1 MDGPLLTAAMIVRD
15 EEAHLPDCL
24 RSIRNV
30 VDEIVVIDTGSSD
43 ATVEI
48 ARSFG
53 ARVQVHPWQ
62 GDFAAARNAGLDLAR
77 GAWILYIDADE
88 RLRPVSRERVEGI
101 LEAAADHASLRVRL
115 VPFTGATPFWEFR
128 IWRSDP
134 RIRFVG
140 KMHEKVTPAI
150 AEVARDDGLMIGE
163 SELCLDHVG
172 YDGDQTQKHER
183 NLPLLQTQLA
193 TEPLNAHNWTHLARV
208 LDGLGRQ
215 DEAEA
220 ALARAIDAAH
230 QIGLSVD
237 VTAYLELI
245 GRRREQ
251 SQPVADLIDTALTWY
266 PDNLGLAWEKAR
278 SEMEAGKY
286 EAALRWLE
294 RLDADPAMPV
304 EDTVGYPTEI
314 FGARSAEARGLCHF
328 RLGRYGDAATAYRE
342 AEKLEPDVEPHRLK
356 RILSEH
362 RAESNGAAAAQRGSA
377 RWSARRLLPGLTV
390 DVAGVPIGLS
400 ATDSVRAQAIRE
412 VLGRMPATE
421 DEPLAHLR
429 FAAHHFALPGRPP
442 DETQLD
448 VELWHDD
455 DALCILCGKEITARV
470 ADGRA
475 ELGGFSRYLTVAF
488 QHASPFVL
496 ASLLAPHGRF
506 LLHGGAIQRDG
517 QAVLVLGGS
526 GKGKTTLTF
535 GALRAGWGVL
545 SDDLVAVRADGEAAV
560 VTGLPKALL

>member
-1 MDGPLLTAAMIVRD
+1 A
-15 EEAHLPDCL
+15 CL
-24 RSIRNV
+24 ESIRGV
-30 VDEIVVIDTGSSD
+30 VDEIVIVDTGSTD
-43 ATVEI
+43 ASIEV

-53 ARVQVHPWQ
+53 ARVHSFQWR
-62 GDFAAARNAGLDLAR
+62 GDFAAARNLSLEEAR

-88 RLRPVSRERVEGI
+88 RLRPISRERVETI
-101 LEAAADHASLRVRL
+101 LTEAIDRVSLRVQL

-128 IWRSDP
+128 LWRSDP

-140 KMHEKVTPAI
+140 KMHEKHTPAI
-150 AEVARDDGLMIGE
+150 AAVAQSDGLTIGE

-172 YDGDQTQKHER
+172 YDGDQTHKHRR
-183 NLPLLQTQLA
+183 NLPLLEAQLA
-193 TEPLNAHNWTHLARV
+193 VEPDNAHNWTHLARV

-215 DEAEA
+215 AEAEA

-356 RILSEH
+356 RI
-362 RAESNGAAAAQRGSA
+362 
-377 RWSARRLLPGLTV
+377 
-390 DVAGVPIGLS
+390 
-400 ATDSVRAQAIRE
+400 
-412 VLGRMPATE
+412 
-421 DEPLAHLR
+421 
-429 FAAHHFALPGRPP
+429 
-442 DETQLD
+442 
-448 VELWHDD
+448 
-455 DALCILCGKEITARV
+455 
-470 ADGRA
+470 
-475 ELGGFSRYLTVAF
+475 
-488 QHASPFVL
+488 
-496 ASLLAPHGRF
+496 
-506 LLHGGAIQRDG
+506 
-517 QAVLVLGGS
+517 
-526 GKGKTTLTF
+526 
-535 GALRAGWGVL
+535 
-545 SDDLVAVRADGEAAV
+545 
-560 VTGLPKALL
+560 